1 MSWNNY
7 VSSLQELEAYQKK
20 VRKSYAKD
28 RKTYFKGVQDPGPPY
43 TKKPKKTRSKSAPPG
58 FGAIG
63 EEVEEESFEA
73 QETLQPDIWEHNVLR
88 PEIRERLIEIA
99 EGFLNSLNTDVE
111 MQDLRFTGSL
121 ANYNWSQYSDVD
133 LHLVVDFAGV
143 DDNEALVKSFFDNA
157 RMRWNDNHDIKI
169 HGFEVEIY
177 IENAGE
183 AHQSG
188 GVYSILRDE
197 WIEEPA
203 PYAGDIDFATARK
216 KSDDITTQ
224 VNLIA
229 HIVDGGNFEA
239 ALKSIARLKE
249 KISNMRRSGLET
261 SAREY
266 SAENIAFK
274 ILRRDNVLKKLNIL
288 KQQAYN
294 QEMSMR

>member
-99 EGFLNSLNTDVE
+99 KGFLNSLNTDAE

-133 LHLVVDFAGV
+133 LHLVVDFADV
-143 DDNEALVKSFFDNA
+143 NDNEALVKSFFDNA

-183 AHQSG
+183 VHQSG